1 MNGIVSGKVVDKLAG
16 FGEIK
21 EFSVTGSLLS
31 DFWINTIFGITTTGF
46 AVPIGFTSAYCDNQ
60 FYESYKPRCYMTVE
74 GNKYYNPC
82 KNIAI
87 RLEANGAQQ
96 FSPSATMTFQGCY
109 LEFDPAYEFTITN
122 IQLAQLTRYTI
133 TF

>member
-1 MNGIVSGKVVDKLAG
+1 MNGIVSGKVVNKIAE

-21 EFSVTGSLLS
+21 EFNVTGSLLS
-31 DFWINTIFGITTTGF
+31 DFWINTIFVIATTGF
-46 AVPIGFTSAYCDNQ
+46 AVPIGFTFAYCDNQ
-60 FYESYKPRCYMTVE
+60 FYESYRPKCYMTVE

-82 KNIAI
+82 KDIVI

-96 FSPSATMTFQGCY
+96 FSPSATMTFQGYY
-109 LEFDPAYEFTITN
+109 LEFDPVYKFTITTTKLM
-122 IQLAQLTRYTI
+122 QLNRYTI